1 MKDLITT
8 IASIMLLMIFVLQ
21 FVANQITYT
30 RLTAAGNSVRQFAD
44 SAENAGEITDRAVH
58 LLKENIA
65 EAMDCMPD
73 EIQITTTVNEMGY
86 NEYMVRTPL
95 KNIIGAAG
103 MLGISADEN
112 RTDYKFR
119 GVILTESKEEEDE
132 KSDNDHGSDDS
143 VLPAD

>member
-30 RLTAAGNSVRQFAD
+30 RLTAAGNSVRQFEYA
-44 SAENAGEITDRAVH
+44 AEEAGEITDSAVH
-58 LLKENIA
+58 FLKEDIA
-65 EAMDCMPD
+65 QAMDCMPD
-73 EIQITTTVNEMGY
+73 EIRVDTVVNEMG
-86 NEYMVRTPL
+86 NSEYVVSTPL

-112 RTDYKFR
+112 RTEYKFR
-119 GVILTESKEEEDE
+119 GVVLKEREANEDE
-132 KSDNDHGSDDS
+132 KFDNDDGSDDS
-143 VLPAD
+143 VLPAY